1 MYFAS
6 FFAEIVKKM
15 PKNVVVSRKNAIF
28 AVDLP
33 ITAIGDSANLIL
45 SNQLKGDN
53 EMNKSVVFI
62 IILLV
67 IVLSI
72 IVSQYFHKRH
82 HEYKMADIE
91 KAIRKA
97 YPKGIGTIS
106 KEELVTAVKKYFHCS
121 AKEAHYIIGVARR
134 KKLVDIAAE
143 YVTIMF

>member
-1 MYFAS
+1 
-6 FFAEIVKKM
+6 M
-15 PKNVVVSRKNAIF
+15 PKNVVISRKNAIF

-33 ITAIGDSANLIL
+33 IALSVMPKTWSTRKGDSANLIL
-45 SNQLKGDN
+45 SNQLKGDK

-91 KAIRKA
+91 KAIRGA
-97 YPKGIGTIS
+97 YPKGIGSIS
-106 KEELVTAVKKYFHCS
+106 KEELVKAVKKHFHCS

>member
-1 MYFAS
+1 
-6 FFAEIVKKM
+6 M
-15 PKNVVVSRKNAIF
+15 PKNWSIRK
-28 AVDLP
+28 
-33 ITAIGDSANLIL
+33 GDSVNLIFL
-45 SNQLKGDN
+45 INKKKEIKS
-53 EMNKSVVFI
+53 MNRSVVFI

-97 YPKGIGTIS
+97 YPKGIGSIR

-134 KKLVDIAAE
+134 KKLVDIAAD
-143 YVTIMF
+143 YVTILF

>member
-1 MYFAS
+1 
-6 FFAEIVKKM
+6 M
-15 PKNVVVSRKNAIF
+15 PKNVVISRKNAIF

-33 ITAIGDSANLIL
+33 IAAIGDTEKKWSTRKGDSANLIL
-45 SNQLKGDN
+45 SNQLKGDKK
-53 EMNKSVVFI
+53 MNKSVVFI

-91 KAIRKA
+91 KAIRGA
-97 YPKGIGTIS
+97 YPKGIGSIS
-106 KEELVTAVKKYFHCS
+106 KEELVKAVKKHFHCS

>member
-1 MYFAS
+1 
-6 FFAEIVKKM
+6 M
-15 PKNVVVSRKNAIF
+15 PKNVVISRKNAIF

-33 ITAIGDSANLIL
+33 IAVSVMPKTWSTRKGDSANLIL
-45 SNQLKGDN
+45 SNQLKGDK

-97 YPKGIGTIS
+97 YPKGIGSIS

>member
-1 MYFAS
+1 MLLFQEKMLYLQWIYRWRLS
-6 FFAEIVKKM
+6 VM
-15 PKNVVVSRKNAIF
+15 PKTWSTRK
-28 AVDLP
+28 
-33 ITAIGDSANLIL
+33 GDSANLIL
-45 SNQLKGDN
+45 SNQLKGDK

-91 KAIRKA
+91 KAIRGA
-97 YPKGIGTIS
+97 YPKGIGSIS
-106 KEELVTAVKKYFHCS
+106 KEELVKAVKKHFHCS

-134 KKLVDIAAE
+134 KKLVDIAAD

>member
-1 MYFAS
+1 MS
-6 FFAEIVKKM
+6 
-15 PKNVVVSRKNAIF
+15 KNVVVSRKNAIF
-28 AVDLP
+28 AEDLP
-33 ITAIGDSANLIL
+33 ITAIGDAENLEHPEGGFSEPDM
-45 SNQLKGDN
+45 SNQLKGDK

-97 YPKGIGTIS
+97 YPKGVGSIS

>member
-1 MYFAS
+1 
-6 FFAEIVKKM
+6 M
-15 PKNVVVSRKNAIF
+15 PKTWSTRK
-28 AVDLP
+28 
-33 ITAIGDSANLIL
+33 GDSANLIL
-45 SNQLKGDN
+45 FNQLKGDK

-97 YPKGIGTIS
+97 I
-106 KEELVTAVKKYFHCS
+106 LRV
-121 AKEAHYIIGVARR
+121 
-134 KKLVDIAAE
+134 
-143 YVTIMF
+143 

>member
-1 MYFAS
+1 
-6 FFAEIVKKM
+6 M
-15 PKNVVVSRKNAIF
+15 PKTWSTRK
-28 AVDLP
+28 
-33 ITAIGDSANLIL
+33 GDSANLICL
-45 SNQLKGDN
+45 INKLGDN

-91 KAIRKA
+91 KAIRGA
-97 YPKGIGTIS
+97 YPKGIGSIR

>member
-1 MYFAS
+1 
-6 FFAEIVKKM
+6 
-15 PKNVVVSRKNAIF
+15 
-28 AVDLP
+28 
-33 ITAIGDSANLIL
+33 
-45 SNQLKGDN
+45 
-53 EMNKSVVFI
+53 MNKSVVFI

-91 KAIRKA
+91 KAIRGA
-97 YPKGIGTIS
+97 YPKGIGSIS

-143 YVTIMF
+143 YVTIMFWIKKKAFKYALAVRLGLDSYKKKYLFEAQRIVSDMLILKGLCVG

>member
-1 MYFAS
+1 
-6 FFAEIVKKM
+6 M
-15 PKNVVVSRKNAIF
+15 PKTWSIRK
-28 AVDLP
+28 
-33 ITAIGDSANLIL
+33 GDSANLIL
-45 SNQLKGDN
+45 SNQLKGDK

-91 KAIRKA
+91 KAIRGA
-97 YPKGIGTIS
+97 YPKGIGSIS

-134 KKLVDIAAE
+134 KKLVDIAAD